1 MRAVARRRRSLSR
14 DMPPWASLSNK
25 IWYNRE
31 EFWPPSRVYSAW
43 HTFSKVRALVH
54 LLYKAIIE
62 MTFENACPQQLQY
75 GRLFGNLEGQYA
87 QFVFDGNIG
96 VVI

>member
-1 MRAVARRRRSLSR
+1 
-14 DMPPWASLSNK
+14 MPPTVWQEMLEGSEDCICPA
-25 IWYNRE
+25 
-31 EFWPPSRVYSAW
+31 YSAW
-43 HTFSKVRALVH
+43 HTFSKVSALVH